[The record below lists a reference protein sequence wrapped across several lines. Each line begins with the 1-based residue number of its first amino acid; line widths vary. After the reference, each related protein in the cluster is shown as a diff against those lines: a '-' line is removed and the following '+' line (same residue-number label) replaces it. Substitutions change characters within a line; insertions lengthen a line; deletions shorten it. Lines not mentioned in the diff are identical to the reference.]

1 MILKFAVAIFLAVGV
16 ALAAEPITPCPGETQ
31 LSFECRSAFI
41 PQARQCMARCQVVH
55 AEAGRETERFACVQ
69 SCTTRGLD
77 VIAECRSAAAGQET
91 LKKRTTLAKR

>member
-1 MILKFAVAIFLAVGV
+1 MHLTIAAAMFLAVGV
-16 ALAAEPITPCPGETQ
+16 AQAAEPLTPFPGETR

-41 PQARQCMARCQVVH
+41 PPARQCMARCQVVH

-77 VIAECRSAAAGQET
+77 VIAECRSAGAGQET
-91 LKKRTTLAKR
+91 LSRRPVLVKR